1 MDSVNVITSNKT
13 PYLPTNNQQR
23 SLTRQKKKK
32 KETVVA
38 ELYRQKEIVDTDNDK
53 EKIVCTPKSF
63 LPPPSKIQ

>member
-1 MDSVNVITSNKT
+1 MNSVNVITSNKT

-23 SLTRQKKKK
+23 SLTRQKKN
-32 KETVVA
+32 ERVVA
-38 ELYRQKEIVDTDNDK
+38 ELYRQKEIVGTDNDK

>member
-1 MDSVNVITSNKT
+1 MNSVNVITSNKT

-23 SLTRQKKKK
+23 SLTRQKKN
-32 KETVVA
+32 ETVVA
-38 ELYRQKEIVDTDNDK
+38 ELYRQKEIVGTDNDK